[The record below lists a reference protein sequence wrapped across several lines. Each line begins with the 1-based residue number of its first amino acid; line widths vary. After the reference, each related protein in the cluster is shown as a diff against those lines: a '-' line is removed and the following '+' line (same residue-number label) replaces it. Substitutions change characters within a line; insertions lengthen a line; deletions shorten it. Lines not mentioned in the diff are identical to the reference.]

1 MVSFIKAFATFA
13 IFGSLLFTSSN
24 ADSES
29 EDEKDK
35 LSMYPNGLP
44 CTPCPIDTPSTGIAV
59 TRGIDM
65 EDCTVNVKVN
75 FFASETG
82 TYINKIVAIR
92 LLLV

>member
-24 ADSES
+24 A

-44 CTPCPIDTPSTGIAV
+44 CTPCPIDTSSSKIAE
-59 TRGIDM
+59 TRAIDM